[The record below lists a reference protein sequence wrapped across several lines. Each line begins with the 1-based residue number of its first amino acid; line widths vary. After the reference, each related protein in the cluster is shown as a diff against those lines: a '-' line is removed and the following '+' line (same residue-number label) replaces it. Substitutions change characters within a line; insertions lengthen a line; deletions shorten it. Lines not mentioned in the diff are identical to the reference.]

1 LISRG
6 GLRITDPIRLAMLYS
21 APLVWRDELRDAH
34 PIDMLDFEAER
45 DLIFESLKETGRSIE
60 VRTEAATA
68 DNFSTLV
75 LLGCRALHYSG
86 HGHPDFLAFEDGRG
100 EAHPLDPETLKEL
113 FASGGPSGVELA
125 FVSACHSRKAGEA
138 FVEAGVPHVVCV
150 RLEEPVYDL
159 AARKF
164 ARTFYLALA
173 AGKTVRQAF
182 DSGRASVKATP
193 NLPGSEQEAEKFLL
207 LPEYAKHD
215 VAVFGD
221 ALPGEFVDDTQPMPP
236 KKLRTRAKPGAFIG
250 RREIMQE
257 VVSDLLDD
265 RLVTIHG
272 GPGIGKTALANEA
285 GHYINERRIFPDGTF
300 FADLRGAAST
310 DAVRFAIAT
319 ALEIEVKDD
328 TELFA
333 ALSKKRCLLVL
344 DNCEDPLHH
353 ISGGFRKFITELLQQ
368 ADGAKLLLTSR
379 HALGGGIS
387 GAAEKVH
394 HLRQLDRGSAAR
406 LFVKLAPRDLKPSE
420 VGTDDPSK
428 VLRKLM
434 DHSILDFLSGHP
446 HAISLAVPLLQDK
459 TLSQLYEMLKSQPLE
474 TLVIPDVP
482 EEELDAAR
490 SFAVSIAVS
499 VGYMRER
506 KPEAIRLFA
515 VMGLLP
521 SGALPPDLDA
531 IWGEEWQPLMDA
543 LVRASL
549 VEREEFG
556 EIEHFFTF
564 PFVTAYADRLLTKED
579 RIQYTIS
586 ACEHFVGVIK
596 SLYDMMTTE
605 KASKA
610 RILLSLEEDNLWACL
625 DLNRVEQQR
634 GAETES
640 SASEIAT
647 YLPLILLF
655 ASRFHDGIQAAE
667 LGYKF
672 CKALDDLKGEGG
684 TLFALGSLKKFLY
697 DREGAKDAFER
708 ALPLYQKI
716 RDKHGE
722 ANILFELG
730 QVMLLFGN
738 FSECREYY
746 LKALSIYQHLPG
758 IEGKM
763 GKANCLQRLGHL
775 LIVRN
780 KPDSAI
786 KKLYNAF
793 KIHIEIQEPLGI
805 AADLGHIG
813 QALME
818 TGQHG
823 QSVIILDMS
832 LSIHRN
838 IESLQGQA
846 TDLRLQGQAFWNVDE
861 LVASIAALWQ
871 AHEIF
876 NAIGSP
882 FSREMKIDEIF
893 EIFKNK
899 LGDETYQSIMS
910 QIGKNTEEWRKKPLD
925 RLQKDF
931 AKDPL
936 IKKIMEDLSK
946 LSYQHKQEKYSI
958 PTRLIY
964 YRTGLLR

>member
-1 LISRG
+1 
-6 GLRITDPIRLAMLYS
+6 MLYS
-21 APLVWRDELRDAH
+21 APLVWRDEKDDAY

-45 DLIFESLKETGRSIE
+45 DLIFESLKETSRSIE

-86 HGHPDFLAFEDGRG
+86 HGHPDYLAFEDGRG
-100 EAHPLDPETLKEL
+100 EAHPIDPETLREL
-113 FASGGPSGVELA
+113 FASGGPSSVQLV
-125 FVSACHSRKAGEA
+125 FVSACHSRKAGESFA
-138 FVEAGVPHVVCV
+138 EAGVPHVVCI

-173 AGKTVRQAF
+173 AGRTVQQAF

-193 NLPGSEQEAEKFLL
+193 HLPESAYEAEKFLL
-207 LPEYAKHD
+207 LPEYGSHD
-215 VAVFGD
+215 ASVFGD
-221 ALPGEFVDDTQPMPP
+221 AS
-236 KKLRTRAKPGAFIG
+236 PGAFEYATPPAPTNKLPARPEHFFG
-250 RREIMQE
+250 RSKIMQE
-257 VVSDLLDD
+257 VISDVLDG
-265 RLVTIHG
+265 RLVTIRG
-272 GPGIGKTALANEA
+272 GPGIGKTALAIEV
-285 GHYINERRIFPDGTF
+285 GHYIKERRLFPDGTF
-300 FADLRGAAST
+300 FVELRGAAST
-310 DAVRFAIAT
+310 DAVRSAVAT
-319 ALEIEVKDD
+319 ALGIEAKDD
-328 TELFA
+328 AELFA
-333 ALSKKRCLLVL
+333 AIGNRRLLLVL
-344 DNCEDPLHH
+344 DNCEDPLHYA
-353 ISGGFRKFITELLQQ
+353 SGDFRKFISQLLQQ
-368 ADGAKLLLTSR
+368 ARGAKLLLTSR

-420 VGTDDPSK
+420 VGTDDPGK
-428 VLRKLM
+428 VLRMLM
-434 DHSILDFLSGHP
+434 DHTILDFLSGHP

-490 SFAVSIAVS
+490 SFAVSLAVS
-499 VGYMRER
+499 IGYMRER
-506 KPEAIRLFA
+506 NQEAVRLFA

-521 SGALPPDLDA
+521 SGALPLDLDA
-531 IWGEEWQPLMDA
+531 IWGEGWQPLMDA

-549 VEREEFG
+549 VERNEFG
-556 EIEHFFTF
+556 KIEHFFTF
-564 PFVTAYADRLLTKED
+564 PFITAYADRLLTEED
-579 RIQYTIS
+579 RIQYAIR
-586 ACEHFVGVIK
+586 ACEHFAGVIK
-596 SLYDMMTTE
+596 SLYDMMTSE
-605 KASKA
+605 KATNA
-610 RILLSLEEDNLWACL
+610 RILLALEENNLLACL
-625 DLNRVEQQR
+625 DLNRLQQME
-634 GAETES
+634 AETES
-640 SASEIAT
+640 PASEIAT

-697 DREGAKDAFER
+697 DIMGAKDAFER

-730 QVMLLFGN
+730 QVKLLLRN
-738 FSECREYY
+738 FNECREYY

-758 IEGKM
+758 FEGKV

-780 KPDSAI
+780 RPDSAI
-786 KKLYNAF
+786 KKLCNAF

-823 QSVIILDMS
+823 QSAIILDMS

-846 TDLRLQGQAFWNVDE
+846 TDLRLQGNAFWKLDE
-861 LVASIAALWQ
+861 WVASIAALWQ
-871 AHEIF
+871 AREIF

-882 FSREMKIDEIF
+882 FSREMKIDETF
-893 EIFKNK
+893 EIFKNE

-910 QIGKNTEEWRKKPLD
+910 QIGENPEE
-925 RLQKDF
+925 
-931 AKDPL
+931 
-936 IKKIMEDLSK
+936 
-946 LSYQHKQEKYSI
+946 
-958 PTRLIY
+958 
-964 YRTGLLR
+964 